1 MTLRIMLANLRR
13 KVGLPNAMASQAPP
27 MPPPQFVEHMV
38 VPPNFQDPS
47 MPNPFTFEELG
58 FFLPGNKN
66 IVSPATIPPWLQE
79 QVCSAVT
86 RRQKV
91 VID

>member
-13 KVGLPNAMASQAPP
+13 KVGLPNVMANQA
-27 MPPPQFVEHMV
+27 PPQFVDHMV

-47 MPNPFTFEELG
+47 MPNPFTIEELG
-58 FFLPGNKN
+58 FILPGNKN

-79 QVCSAVT
+79 QVCSS
-86 RRQKV
+86 
-91 VID
+91 VI